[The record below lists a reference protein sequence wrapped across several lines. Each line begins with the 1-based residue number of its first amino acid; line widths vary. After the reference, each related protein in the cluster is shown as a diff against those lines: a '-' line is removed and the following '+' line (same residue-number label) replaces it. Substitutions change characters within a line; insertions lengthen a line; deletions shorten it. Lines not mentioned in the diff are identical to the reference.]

1 VASTRVLLLVRSTP
15 MSLIT
20 RFKKGSPA
28 NSPNSGSSGLSF
40 FNRPAAKSASGK
52 EQRVTAHSEPSTPS
66 HSSLN
71 PIGLS
76 ASVRSGINGLGGI
89 FGYPSHDAKVSAA
102 RQKVEDAVTAEQ
114 LADKALT
121 DARKKVKEAK
131 EQAKI
136 LEREALEE

>member
-1 VASTRVLLLVRSTP
+1 

-20 RFKKGSPA
+20 RFKKGSTA
-28 NSPNSGSSGLSF
+28 NSPNSGSSGFSF
-40 FNRPAAKSASGK
+40 LNRPAAKSANKK
-52 EQRVTAHSEPSTPS
+52 EQHISAHSEPSTPA

-71 PIGLS
+71 PVGLS
-76 ASVRSGINGLGGI
+76 ASVRSGISGI
-89 FGYPSHDAKVSAA
+89 FGYPSHVSAA
-102 RQKVEDAVTAEQ
+102 RQKVEDAVAAEK

-131 EQAKI
+131 DQAKL

>member
-1 VASTRVLLLVRSTP
+1 
-15 MSLIT
+15 MSLIN
-20 RFKKGSPA
+20 RFKKGSTA
-28 NSPNSGSSGLSF
+28 NSPNSGSSGFSF
-40 FNRPAAKSASGK
+40 FNRPAAKPANGK
-52 EQRVTAHSEPSTPS
+52 EQHISTHSEPSTPS
-66 HSSLN
+66 HLSLN
-71 PIGLS
+71 PVGLS

-89 FGYPSHDAKVSAA
+89 FGYASQDAKVSAA

-121 DARKKVKEAK
+121 EARKKVKEAK